1 MFKDELF
8 IYDAMKNIYGFK
20 NSENHN
26 FSGTKEHPNISDDDY
41 KIFDAY
47 LEQTKKVNLKTL
59 IGGLNLLAYGFK
71 NDKSTIIDYIKNN
84 SSNIIQQMDKIIP
97 DLQPEYNE
105 IAIQYYSKLLNGDF
119 SYNLIKDLEI
129 SHPPKLSEKYYYGL
143 KYLLLFWA
151 TNCYNDFEQWYF
163 STERKDLLLY
173 FISTILDSHHII
185 NATDNVFTTSK
196 INWLRALNHLLTY
209 PISNIFP
216 FADKDKKVSD
226 ILNSPIEN
234 KEKVDLVLYYLFQNF
249 GTLNEAYTENNKEQF
264 FQIINLL
271 KQVDINNYFSIEY
284 VKSLNLWIYRY
295 YIVYEI
301 LTNIDIDSKDI
312 IYEYILDLID
322 KYQDKDILTAND
334 ILLANLYGHIILNLN
349 DTFVKNIEQK
359 FLRIKRDLFKP
370 YFYNRK
376 HEEWNRYIAKAIY
389 YTIILYDINYPNKEK
404 CNQLISDF
412 LEIKKGLR
420 HYLDNDINQFIKDM
434 EEQINKI
441 QFS

>member
-1 MFKDELF
+1 MKLLF
-8 IYDAMKNIYGFK
+8 NCEFSYD
-20 NSENHN
+20 
-26 FSGTKEHPNISDDDY
+26 
-41 KIFDAY
+41 
-47 LEQTKKVNLKTL
+47 L
-59 IGGLNLLAYGFK
+59 
-71 NDKSTIIDYIKNN
+71 IKNL
-84 SSNIIQQMDKIIP
+84 DIP
-97 DLQPEYNE
+97 
-105 IAIQYYSKLLNGDF
+105 
-119 SYNLIKDLEI
+119 
-129 SHPPKLSEKYYYGL
+129 HPPKLSEKFYYGL
-143 KYLLLFWA
+143 KYLLLFLV
-151 TNCYNDFEQWYF
+151 TSCYNDFEQWYF
-163 STERKDLLLY
+163 STKRKDLLLY
-173 FISTILDSHHII
+173 FISTILEADHII
-185 NATDNVFTTSK
+185 NAADNIFTTSK

-249 GTLNEAYTENNKEQF
+249 GNLNEAYTENNKEQF
-264 FQIINLL
+264 FQIIDLL
-271 KQVDINNYFSIEY
+271 KQIDINNYFSIDY

-301 LTNIDIDSKDI
+301 LANIDIDSKDT

-349 DTFVKNIEQK
+349 DTFVENVEQN

-370 YFYNRK
+370 YFYCRK

-404 CNQLISDF
+404 CHQLISNF
-412 LEIKKGLR
+412 LEMKKGLR
-420 HYLDNDINQFIKDM
+420 HYLDDHIDQFIKDM

-441 QFS
+441 